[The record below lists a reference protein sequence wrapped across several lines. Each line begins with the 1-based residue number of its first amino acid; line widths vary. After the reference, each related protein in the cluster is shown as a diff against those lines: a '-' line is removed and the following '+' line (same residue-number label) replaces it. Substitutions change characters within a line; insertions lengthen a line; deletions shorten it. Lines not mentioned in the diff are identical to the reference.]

1 MANLLKLRRSAEP
14 TKVPQT
20 SQLELGELAINTY
33 DGKLYLK
40 KDDGTESIVEI
51 GMQQPGGIDF
61 TVKTGSYTASDKDGI
76 IADTSGG
83 SFTITLPPT
92 PTEGTQVVII
102 DGNDFSDNPLTVSRN
117 SSTVEG
123 VSEDEV
129 LHVKGIAVTYV
140 YTGSTWRSYYQTED
154 EHFDFIQFD
163 TTADEAPETGKL
175 YWNATRQAL
184 SLGLDNS
191 GLTVELGQTNAIVV
205 RDEDNAGLTKGEVV
219 YTVGSTGVTQR
230 VRPAQANL
238 ESKSS
243 KTFGM
248 IAKTVTG
255 GNSSFCVTN
264 GYVSRLNT
272 LAYAEGASLWLSP
285 TTPGGYTTT
294 KPQAPDHA
302 VYIGVCIRSHATQGI
317 IYVSIQNGYE
327 TNELHDVKISGTNT
341 AGSILIRNETLDV
354 YENAEITAG
363 DNIGI
368 TLGDASIEIGVTGLA
383 AVATSN
389 DYNDLDNLP
398 TSLGGKVWTSTSV
411 NYTATGNNEGVFVDT
426 RSNPVSVALPAN
438 PSVGDEVVI
447 MDAYA
452 YFDTNPVTVGR
463 NGSTILNEADDILLD
478 QIRTHASFIYTGT
491 TWLVFEQRIMDL
503 MDYGFITGPV
513 TSSADY
519 GLITDSVA

>member
-1 MANLLKLRRSAEP
+1 MANLVKLRRSAEP

-40 KDDGTESIVEI
+40 KDNGTESIVEV
-51 GMQQPGGIDF
+51 GMQQAGGIDF
-61 TVKTGSYTASDKDGI
+61 TVKTANYTASDKEGI

-83 SFTITLPPT
+83 SFTISLPAT
-92 PTEGTQVVII
+92 PTEGTQVII
-102 DGNDFSDNPLTVSRN
+102 VDGSDFSLHPLSVNRN
-117 SSTVEG
+117 NSTVEG
-123 VSEDEV
+123 VLDGEV
-129 LHVKGIAVTYV
+129 LHVKGIAVTYI

-163 TTADEAPETGKL
+163 TTAAEVPETGKL
-175 YWNATRQAL
+175 YWNADRQGL

-191 GLTVELGQTNAIVV
+191 GLAIELGQTNAILV
-205 RDEDNAGLTKGEVV
+205 RDANNAGLTKGEVV
-219 YTVGSTGVTQR
+219 YTVGSTGANQTVL
-230 VRPAQANL
+230 PAIANL

-243 KTFGM
+243 KTFGVV
-248 IAKTVTG
+248 AKTVTG
-255 GNSSFCVTN
+255 GDVAFCITS
-264 GYVSRLNT
+264 GYLSGLNT
-272 LAYAEGASLWLSP
+272 AAYTEGAALWLSP
-285 TTPGGYTTT
+285 TTPGAYTTT
-294 KPQAPDHA
+294 IPQAPNHA
-302 VYIGVCIRSHATQGI
+302 VYVGVCIRSHATQGV
-317 IYVSIQNGYE
+317 IYVKIQNGYE

-341 AGSILIRNETLDV
+341 AGSLLIRNETLGV

-363 DNIGI
+363 NNIGI

-398 TSLGGKVWTSTSV
+398 TSLGGRVWTNTSV
-411 NYTATGNNEGVFVDT
+411 NYTATGNNEGIFVDT
-426 RSNPVSVALPAN
+426 RSNAVAIALPAN
-438 PSVGDEVVI
+438 PSIGHEVVI
-447 MDAYA
+447 MDSYGS
-452 YFDTNPVTVGR
+452 FDTNHVTVGR

-478 QIRTHASFIYTGT
+478 QVRTHASFIYTGT

-503 MDYGFITGPV
+503 SDYGFITGPV